1 MKLSILALTVALGLG
16 ACDAYAAGH
25 SSAPAIEANGI
36 LTNADGMSLYTFDP
50 DTATSS
56 ACNGGCA
63 KSWPPLAAGEG
74 AHDAGDFTVITRD
87 DGTTQWAYQG
97 QPLYLWIND
106 RKPGDTTGDGVGGKW
121 HLARP

>member
-1 MKLSILALTVALGLG
+1 MKLTVFALAIAVGLS

-25 SSAPAIEANGI
+25 ENPPAIEANGI

-50 DTATSS
+50 DTKTSS

-63 KSWPPLAAGEG
+63 RKWPPLAAAEK
-74 AHDAGDFTVITRD
+74 AHDHDGFTVITRD
-87 DGTTQWAYQG
+87 DGSKQWAYKG
-97 QPLYLWIND
+97 RPLYLWVND
-106 RKPGDTTGDGVGGKW
+106 RKPGDVTGDGVGGKW

>member
-1 MKLSILALTVALGLG
+1 MKLSIIALSLIAGLS

-25 SSAPAIEANGI
+25 ASAPAGQANGV
-36 LTNADGMSLYTFDP
+36 LVDMNGMSLYTFDP

-63 KSWPPLAAGEG
+63 VSWPPLAAP
-74 AHDAGDFTVITRD
+74 ADADATGGFTVITRD
-87 DGTTQWAYQG
+87 DGTKQWAHGG
-97 QPLYLWIND
+97 QPLYLWVND
-106 RKPGDTTGDGVGGKW
+106 SVPGDTTGDGVGGKW